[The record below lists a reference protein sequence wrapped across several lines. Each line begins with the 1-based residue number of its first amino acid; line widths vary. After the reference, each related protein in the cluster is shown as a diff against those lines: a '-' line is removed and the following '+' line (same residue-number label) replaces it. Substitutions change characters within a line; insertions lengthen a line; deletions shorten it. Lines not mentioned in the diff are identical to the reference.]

1 MNRLQQSFNSILCLF
16 SLLACA
22 GCGTTQKKDV
32 QYSLIQFHLE
42 ARLDGTERT
51 TRVPIFRADPV
62 YIGIQTSPFID
73 IGYLQKVTLVEKLG
87 SYAVEVQFDETGIR
101 RMESFTTTHRG
112 KRLAI
117 FANFMFE
124 DTEQTRWLGAPVIQQ
139 TIKDGILTFTPDAS
153 RAETESLIKGLNN
166 AIEEIKKPYVF

>member
-62 YIGIQTSPFID
+62 YIGIQTSPFI
-73 IGYLQKVTLVEKLG
+73 
-87 SYAVEVQFDETGIR
+87 
-101 RMESFTTTHRG
+101 
-112 KRLAI
+112 
-117 FANFMFE
+117 
-124 DTEQTRWLGAPVIQQ
+124 
-139 TIKDGILTFTPDAS
+139 
-153 RAETESLIKGLNN
+153 
-166 AIEEIKKPYVF
+166 